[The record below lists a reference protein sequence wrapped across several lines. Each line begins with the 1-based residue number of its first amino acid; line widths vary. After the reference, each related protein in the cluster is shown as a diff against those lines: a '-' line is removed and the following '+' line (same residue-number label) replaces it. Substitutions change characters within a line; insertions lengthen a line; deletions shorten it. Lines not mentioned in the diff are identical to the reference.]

1 MNSFKFFILFLF
13 PVWQLLT
20 VIYPWKGSQATGLS
34 LAVLLDYVSVNTC
47 STFLIIII
55 LMVLMISQTSREPF
69 NFWVVSD
76 EAVVVFNTTAD
87 LTKTPYSQITTVTD
101 SCSGYITYRVDA
113 HL

>member
-87 LTKTPYSQITTVTD
+87 LKDTVFTNHN
-101 SCSGYITYRVDA
+101 C
-113 HL
+113 H